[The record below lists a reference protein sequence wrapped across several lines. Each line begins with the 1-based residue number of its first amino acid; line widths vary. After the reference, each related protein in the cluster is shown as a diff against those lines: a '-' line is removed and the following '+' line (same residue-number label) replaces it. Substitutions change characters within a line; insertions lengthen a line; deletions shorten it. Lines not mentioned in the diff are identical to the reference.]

1 MKANSTNFIKK
12 EILLYKARLAKHWCQ
27 VIWFLPILL
36 ALRILIFIYE
46 YHSDNNFPKNNDI
59 LIPIPIIPIIGL
71 ALERRKPITWVR
83 NELIHLGHLDVR
95 FPKKSNNHSS
105 QFHHWRLWKCITA
118 KNVYAYPPPVSPLL
132 SPSLFVFFMC
142 AKLHYLYFAYCIA
155 NTLVT
160 LFELC
165 QSIFGYRLAR
175 MPGKNYIIF
184 GSHDY

>member
-1 MKANSTNFIKK
+1 MN
-12 EILLYKARLAKHWCQ
+12 
-27 VIWFLPILL
+27 
-36 ALRILIFIYE
+36 
-46 YHSDNNFPKNNDI
+46 
-59 LIPIPIIPIIGL
+59 IIPITIL
-71 ALERRKPITWVR
+71 LKITKTDTNTDYTDHRSSPRKKEAY
-83 NELIHLGHLDVR
+83 NLGKAWIDTLGPSWCKVS
-95 FPKKSNNHSS
+95 KKSNNHSS